1 MNARKIATS
10 MPAAQFEAVERL
22 RRRLRLKRSQ
32 VVQEALSLWLS
43 AHDSAERCEQYLRGY
58 LRHPEDAA
66 EAKAYAQAWA
76 RGLAPED
83 WK

>member
-10 MPAAQFEAVERL
+10 LPAAQFTEVERA

-32 VVQEALSLWLS
+32 VVQEALDLWLS
-43 AHDSAERCEQYLRGY
+43 TLATAERCEQYLRGY

-66 EAKAYAQAWA
+66 EGRAFVRAWA
-76 RGLAPED
+76 KGLAPED
-83 WK
+83 WE

>member
-10 MPAAQFEAVERL
+10 LPAAQFDDVERL
-22 RRRLRLKRSQ
+22 RRRLGLKRSQ

-43 AHDSAERCEQYLRGY
+43 ARSTGERCEQYLKGY

-66 EAKAYAQAWA
+66 EARALVRAWA
-76 RGLAPED
+76 KGLEPEY